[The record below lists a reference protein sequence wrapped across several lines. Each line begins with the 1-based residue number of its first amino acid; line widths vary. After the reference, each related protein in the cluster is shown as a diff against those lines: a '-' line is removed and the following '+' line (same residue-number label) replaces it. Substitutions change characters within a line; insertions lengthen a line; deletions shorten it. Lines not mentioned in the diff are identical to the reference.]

1 LHRLGVTPYETA
13 WRWQQSAAERVAN
26 GGPEALAL
34 LEHEPVFTLG
44 PRAPCEHLLASEE
57 NLRERGATVLQTD
70 RGGDVTFHGPGQ
82 LVAYPILDLRR
93 HGLSPIEYVRALE
106 SVMITTLNRFRIE
119 ARRCPGR
126 PGVWVGDEKIGFVG
140 VRVRRGITTHG
151 FALNVDVDLS
161 WFDAIVAC
169 GLTGVG
175 VTSMKQRVGVSPAM
189 DDVAESVARSFET
202 VFGFELTSNERE
214 ALHAG

>member
-1 LHRLGVTPYETA
+1 LGVTPYERA
-13 WRWQQSAAERVAN
+13 WHWQQSAAERVSN
-26 GGPEALAL
+26 GGAEALYL
-34 LEHEPVFTLG
+34 LEHEPVFTFG
-44 PRAPCEHLLASEE
+44 PRASREHLLWPE
-57 NLRERGATVLQTD
+57 NDLVQRGATVLQAD

-106 SVMITTLNRFRIE
+106 AVMITTLHRFEIDATRY
-119 ARRCPGR
+119 PGR

-169 GLTGVG
+169 GLAGVG
-175 VTSMKQRVGVSPAM
+175 VTSMKQCLGMAPIM
-189 DDVAESVARSFET
+189 DEVAEVVARRFEAM
-202 VFGFELTSNERE
+202 FGIELASNERE